1 MVYGI
6 CNFEGEFMKL
16 NKAMERHIIYCRETR
31 RMSPNTVKSYEY
43 AVRRF
48 VEFMGFRY
56 TVDEVEHVC
65 KNHILDYLQDLSSSY
80 SPSSATQH
88 FTIVHVFFNYLEDY
102 GAIEVSPFRRIHE
115 R

>member
-1 MVYGI
+1 
-6 CNFEGEFMKL
+6 MKL

-65 KNHILDYLQDLSSSY
+65 KNHILDYLRI
-80 SPSSATQH
+80 SAHHT
-88 FTIVHVFFNYLEDY
+88 
-102 GAIEVSPFRRIHE
+102 RRRRRHSIL